1 MTQTMSTKRR
11 LTVKQLRE
19 TVLSIRKG
27 KFPYT
32 EKEPKKLDFTKYNT
46 AQINEIADVL
56 ETIRDIVDLSNQR
69 IQQRTADAPKGPG
82 RPSAPIKDVV
92 KVQLMETYFGV
103 SDRVSEGFLR
113 LFKEKLG
120 ISSDFSYKT
129 IERSYDPL
137 RSEELLD
144 EIFKV
149 TNEIGNS
156 KEKKFSIDGTGD
168 PCTMKVN
175 YESKRAQ
182 QRKQKQTQATKEKEA
197 TEKRDDAFAGKKRDF
212 VYSVLSIGTT
222 TKIIGGFA
230 TTDDHSRGELS
241 FFKGVVEDTLSNCPG
256 FDTLFGDGIYANRVA
271 CALLETPK
279 VTPFFLPKSNATFRS
294 KGVPLWKSMLY
305 SLAEDPQKWLECYHD
320 RSISE
325 TGNSMLKRREPTKIR
340 KKLSRR
346 KGIQEALKFNVHNI
360 RQICYLRYLAPNLL
374 STSILGD

>member
-1 MTQTMSTKRR
+1 MTQKRR
-11 LTVKQLRE
+11 LSTKQLRE
-19 TVLSIRKG
+19 TITSIRKG
-27 KFPYT
+27 NFPYT
-32 EKEPKKLDFTKYNT
+32 EKTPKKLNFTKYNT

-56 ETIRDIVDLSNQR
+56 ETIRDIVDLADHKLQEK
-69 IQQRTADAPKGPG
+69 TAHAPKGPG
-82 RPSAPIKDVV
+82 RPPAPIKDVV

-113 LFKEKLG
+113 LFREKLG

-149 TNEIGNS
+149 TNKIGNS

-175 YESKRAQ
+175 YESKRSAQ
-182 QRKQKQTQATKEKEA
+182 RRQKQTKESKEK
-197 TEKRDDAFAGKKRDF
+197 KRTDGFPGKKHDF
-212 VYSVLSIGTT
+212 QYSVFSIGTS
-222 TKIIGGFA
+222 TKIIAGFA
-230 TTDDHSRGELS
+230 TSDDHSHGELS
-241 FFKGVVEDTLSNCPG
+241 FYKEVVEETLCNCPE
-256 FDTLFGDGIYANRVA
+256 FDTLCGDAIYANRVA
-271 CALLETPK
+271 CALLEGYE
-279 VTPFFLPKSNATFRS
+279 VTPFFMPKSNVTFRS

-305 SLAEDPQKWLECYHD
+305 SLVEDPQRWLECYHD

-340 KKLSRR
+340 KKLSER